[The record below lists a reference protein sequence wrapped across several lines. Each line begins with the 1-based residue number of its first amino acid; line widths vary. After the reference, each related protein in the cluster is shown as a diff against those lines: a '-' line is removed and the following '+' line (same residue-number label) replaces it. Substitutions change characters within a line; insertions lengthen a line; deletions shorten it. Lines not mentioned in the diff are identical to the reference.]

1 MLALAG
7 IQKLVL
13 AGRMGEAIETTQKLY
28 PGLLEGNP
36 NLLFLLRC
44 RQFVEMVN
52 GTDGEAR
59 PARRSP
65 GASPRLL
72 LLSSSPKASPDVA
85 SNGVA
90 PDDQSTANGDASLN
104 GNHGTDEDCMADMVV
119 EGGEGRTVVSNGVD
133 VDSRQHNGHL
143 HRLEPCGTEADMGEG
158 RHAFAGRALSPRVVH
173 VHASVGLQ
181 LVFCWGSVTTWDPGW
196 SLLSLGERSEVTSL
210 SA

>member
-1 MLALAG
+1 
-7 IQKLVL
+7 
-13 AGRMGEAIETTQKLY
+13 MGEAIETTQKLY

-52 GTDGEAR
+52 GTDGEGR

-72 LLSSSPKASPDVA
+72 LLGSSPKGASSLET
-85 SNGVA
+85 SNGVLPEELA
-90 PDDQSTANGDASLN
+90 TANGDASLN
-104 GNHGTDEDCMADMVV
+104 GNHGAEEDCGSDMVV

-143 HRLEPCGTEADMGEG
+143 HRVEHCTTDAEMGERG
-158 RHAFAGRALSPRVVH
+158 GGVH
-173 VHASVGLQ
+173 TFHQKG
-181 LVFCWGSVTTWDPGW
+181 G
-196 SLLSLGERSEVTSL
+196 
-210 SA
+210 